1 MSTQANF
8 FKLGVFVIAGV
19 VCGLLGLVFLS
30 VGQYLHE
37 PMLIETYLD
46 QSVQGLERGSV
57 VKYRGVEIG
66 RVQQIDFTRTRYEQQ
81 KPEGTRKPYILIEVA
96 VDQNAVT
103 PMGEEKFETFL
114 KAEIS
119 RGLRFRLNAQGITGL
134 SYLELD
140 YVDAFRYPQ
149 LDVPWRSENLYI
161 PSAPGTLTKLLSS
174 VEQVF
179 RKLELVDLGLVL
191 TNLNRLLTTAE
202 TQIRGADLASINAQ
216 ATQLLAELRDS
227 NRALQGILKDP
238 QWSAV
243 PATAVATLEDV
254 RGKLGHLDL
263 EGTVARMERVLETAE
278 EFLAG
283 KESDL
288 ATTLT
293 NLRVLTENLRAVSEL
308 VKAQPSSLLF
318 GAPPRSVQPSP

>member
-19 VCGLLGLVFLS
+19 ACGLLGLVYLG
-30 VGQYLHE
+30 VGPYLHE

-66 RVQQIDFTRTRYEQQ
+66 RVQRIDFTRTRYEQQ
-81 KPEGTRKPYILIEVA
+81 KPEGTRKPYILIDVA

-103 PMGEEKFETFL
+103 PMGEEEFGKFL

-149 LDVPWRSENLYI
+149 LDVPWQSENLYI

-216 ATQLLAELRDS
+216 ATNLLAEMRDS
-227 NRALQGILKDP
+227 NRALQGILRDP

-254 RGKLGHLDL
+254 RAKLGRLDL
-263 EGTVARMERVLETAE
+263 EGTVARMERVLATAE